1 MNLDNLRPK
10 IKCLDSGHD
19 YVLEEVFL
27 KYLHLEFIVTFAKF
41 KLFSN

>member
-19 YVLEEVFL
+19 YIPEKIFL
-27 KYLHLEFIVTFAKF
+27 KYLDLEFIATFPKF
-41 KLFSN
+41 K